1 MKNPKIMTT
10 GELIE
15 LADEIKKGMTMRV
28 MRDIDKLERTS
39 IKISKMKNKS
49 TITKKEAIMIADW
62 IKSGMS
68 IEVLNDLKELKSARF
83 RPLRA
88 A

>member
-1 MKNPKIMTT
+1 MKDPKIMTT
-10 GELIE
+10 DELID
-15 LADEIKKGMTMRV
+15 LADKIKRGMTTMV
-28 MRDIDKLERTS
+28 MRDLNKLEKTS
-39 IKISKMKNKS
+39 REIRKMKNKS

-68 IEVLNDLKELKSARF
+68 IEVLNDLKELKSARS
-83 RPLRA
+83 RLLKA